1 MMTKVDEM
9 KKSFEDKLDKRAKDH
24 QQRIENDIQS
34 MREMVMKPSISQN
47 ERELHEKTIQF
58 DHRMSESQN
67 RRAPQK
73 DLLALFSMYDHH
85 ALIELDQK
93 FSDLFDL
100 ARYYSTDRLTYP
112 TVFCETLEEFFE
124 PMLSDYNISPQAKE
138 IELKR
143 LIADGRETAKKL
155 KGGGIFGY
163 LLPGQGCFLN
173 GWLFVYGR
181 NIAPKEAFQDSALIS
196 QILITAVHEK
206 LGHGFLAAYSALG
219 EVKTSLGLMNIELAS
234 RFGLRTSDDP
244 LSSLRRRQHNLI
256 FSVSIFL
263 EEGWATWI
271 ETYLGQSMPE
281 ASKHPK
287 YELQQVMEALKKLSV
302 DNSEGGNNS
311 INDELQAVLQGALT
325 ILFLDPDVNIAQI
338 HAAVMV
344 LQDIN
349 QNFQME
355 IMSLLGQPL
364 IYAVGSL
371 LMSQAEANMGAA
383 CVPYA
388 ALIAANVKFNFEEIS
403 LTDLTTL
410 LLSDP
415 SLYPDV
421 RLAVLSRIKLEQHGS
436 IKELAQRAQAELS
449 FSVPQALK

>member
-1 MMTKVDEM
+1 
-9 KKSFEDKLDKRAKDH
+9 
-24 QQRIENDIQS
+24 
-34 MREMVMKPSISQN
+34 
-47 ERELHEKTIQF
+47 
-58 DHRMSESQN
+58 
-67 RRAPQK
+67 
-73 DLLALFSMYDHH
+73 
-85 ALIELDQK
+85 
-93 FSDLFDL
+93 
-100 ARYYSTDRLTYP
+100 
-112 TVFCETLEEFFE
+112 
-124 PMLSDYNISPQAKE
+124 
-138 IELKR
+138 
-143 LIADGRETAKKL
+143 
-155 KGGGIFGY
+155 
-163 LLPGQGCFLN
+163 
-173 GWLFVYGR
+173 
-181 NIAPKEAFQDSALIS
+181 
-196 QILITAVHEK
+196 
-206 LGHGFLAAYSALG
+206 
-219 EVKTSLGLMNIELAS
+219 
-234 RFGLRTSDDP
+234 
-244 LSSLRRRQHNLI
+244 
-256 FSVSIFL
+256 
-263 EEGWATWI
+263 
-271 ETYLGQSMPE
+271 
-281 ASKHPK
+281 
-287 YELQQVMEALKKLSV
+287 MEALKKLSV

-355 IMSLLGQPL
+355 IMSVLGQPL